1 MIWVSSKSNIHFS
14 QICLGIDLD
23 EKSQK
28 SKFNNEFLP
37 EAVSNLFLITRRI
50 QARHSYIPDRPVCM
64 NSKGVRFWYYW
75 WFCLILSL
83 DLHVFIYNIIS
94 NFLHVLIRIH
104 LSFHLK
110 YFGNSQSLQKD
121 RQRLMMCYKG
131 VLESVAQITYG
142 YPELASTGC
151 ST

>member
-14 QICLGIDLD
+14 QICLGIDLN

-28 SKFNNEFLP
+28 SKFSNEFLP
-37 EAVSNLFLITRRI
+37 EAVSNLFLVTRRI

-64 NSKGVRFWYYW
+64 NSKSVRFWYYW
-75 WFCLILSL
+75 WFCPILS
-83 DLHVFIYNIIS
+83 FIYLWYIYS

-104 LSFHLK
+104 LSIQYTSLN